1 MNINTHRRFIPHFL
15 CMGMEGAEG
24 EREYVCVHA
33 SILNH
38 AKIVDG
44 LQMLWLFP
52 SSIWVDLEHAAEYLS
67 AC

>member
-1 MNINTHRRFIPHFL
+1 ME
-15 CMGMEGAEG
+15 MEGAEG

-52 SSIWVDLEHAAEYLS
+52 SSIWEDLEHAAEYLS